1 MKAPRIAGRLRLF
14 LNQEFVLPL
23 ALAVLAVLNG
33 AMGAYVVA
41 CQAVGALIAPLWA
54 LVLDADV
61 LKRTDFLATPTPSA
75 FVRRVEEANARK
87 VAVEEGT
94 EDVTL

>member
-41 CQAVGALIAPLWA
+41 CQAVSTLIAPFWA
-54 LVLDADV
+54 LVLDGDV
-61 LKRTDFLATPTPSA
+61 
-75 FVRRVEEANARK
+75 V
-87 VAVEEGT
+87 
-94 EDVTL
+94 